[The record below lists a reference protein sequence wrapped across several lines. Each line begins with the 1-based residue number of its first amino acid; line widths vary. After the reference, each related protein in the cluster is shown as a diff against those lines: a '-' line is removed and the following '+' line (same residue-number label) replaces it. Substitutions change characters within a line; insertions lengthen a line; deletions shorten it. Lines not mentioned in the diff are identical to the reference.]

1 MRVLLVFGTRPEA
14 IKMAPVYRELK
25 RRGAPFQCKVCV
37 TAQHRQ
43 LLDSVLDL
51 FEIQPDHDLNIMAP
65 NQSLERVAA
74 EVLARLPPVLTAE
87 RPDIVMVQGDTTTAM
102 AASLCACYQRM
113 LVAHI
118 EAGLRTGNRYSPFP
132 EEINRRIVTQ
142 LAQYHFAPTER
153 ARQNLLREGVAGDS
167 ILVTGNTVIDALLV
181 LAEKTRQISTP
192 PEPIADVRWKEK
204 RVVLITGHR
213 RESFGEPFR
222 RICSAL
228 KSLAQRNPN
237 VEFLYPVHLNP
248 KVRQPVGEILSG
260 LNNFHLIEPLDYL
273 SFVWCM
279 DRCYLIITDSGGIQ
293 EEAPSL
299 GKPVLVTRDVTERG
313 EGIAAGTAKL
323 VGTDPKRIVA
333 ETQTLLDNRERY
345 EAMSHAV
352 NPYGDGHAAERI
364 ADFLALRARCGS
376 LHPDTGKRSNLER
389 DLQNSM

>member
-1 MRVLLVFGTRPEA
+1 
-14 IKMAPVYRELK
+14 
-25 RRGAPFQCKVCV
+25 
-37 TAQHRQ
+37 
-43 LLDSVLDL
+43 
-51 FEIQPDHDLNIMAP
+51 
-65 NQSLERVAA
+65 VAA

-87 RPDIVMVQGDTTTAM
+87 RPDVVMVQGDTTTAM
-102 AASLCACYQRM
+102 AASLCAYYQRI

-153 ARQNLLREGVAGDS
+153 ARQNLLREGVAADS
-167 ILVTGNTVIDALLV
+167 ILVSGNTVIDALLV

-228 KSLAQRNPN
+228 KSLAQHNPH

-260 LNNFHLIEPLDYL
+260 LNNFHLVEPLDYL

-313 EGIAAGTAKL
+313 EGVAAGTAKL
-323 VGTDPKRIVA
+323 VGTDPERIVA

-364 ADFLALRARCGS
+364 ADFLAGR
-376 LHPDTGKRSNLER
+376 PNL
-389 DLQNSM
+389 